1 VTALVVGWSAFCIST
16 CFRCF
21 RDVNNW
27 ANSLPLQ
34 LLCWLGKRA
43 STGRTR
49 TEIINSDGV
58 KLELG
63 LLVIFVPRW
72 SNSPG
77 PDLCLVAGSGHRPIG
92 SFQLLCFSVA
102 SNLSSFTCVSN
113 HFILLIS
120 SPARLLSLCPCRL
133 HCTARFPAFAIT
145 SSQRVCPSQFNF
157 LPNKVRL
164 LC

>member
-1 VTALVVGWSAFCIST
+1 MTALVVGWSAFCIST

-92 SFQLLCFSVA
+92 SFQLYVFLLLPIYLPSLVSQTTSFSWSLLQLVFFLYVLA
-102 SNLSSFTCVSN
+102 GSTVLLVSQ
-113 HFILLIS
+113 
-120 SPARLLSLCPCRL
+120 RLLSLLLSVCV
-133 HCTARFPAFAIT
+133 PA
-145 SSQRVCPSQFNF
+145 SSIFF
-157 LPNKVRL
+157 LIK
-164 LC
+164 